1 MLNFNLHTREEL
13 VMIWGSNDQHR
24 NGLHDDI
31 IRKEGTTQ
39 VVFILTIF
47 LLFFPNKKKGEKLG
61 VFLSPSE
68 DLSNFA
74 FFFGKVWQFFNITKR
89 KTLHNTLD
97 A

>member
-1 MLNFNLHTREEL
+1 
-13 VMIWGSNDQHR
+13 MIWGSNDQHR

-31 IRKEGTTQ
+31 IKKEGTTP
-39 VVFILTIF
+39 VVFIWTIF

-61 VFLSPSE
+61 VFLFPSV

-74 FFFGKVWQFFNITKR
+74 NFFGKVWQIFNITKLKR